1 MKLFKHPLVQKAL
14 LADFLLSVVVIG
26 LSATY
31 ALTVS
36 GFVIGLV
43 AVLLAFKW
51 ALKIS
56 ESSGEQA

>member
-1 MKLFKHPLVQKAL
+1 MKLSNHPLVQKAL
-14 LADFLLSVVVIG
+14 LAEFLLLVVVIG

-43 AVLLAFKW
+43 AVLLAFKR